1 MILAI
6 VVAISLAILGGKN
19 VVVGLAERKLIVS
32 GVVTT
37 AKNRRRLAPE
47 ADGTVAYTLNST
59 DQAGNAVE
67 SDGPIETKKPD
78 ELHNGQTIE
87 IRYDPAQPTHWTDR
101 SEPRPWPEQ
110 LLTVLILLPLL
121 ALALIMMIWR
131 RRQMLRL
138 WRNGNEMIGRVIE
151 LRQSPIAPRSR
162 ALRLALN
169 SPDRKIVSI
178 LYPLSSPPLQKDD
191 EVVLVVQRGRAI
203 VAELYKELN
212 R

>member
-1 MILAI
+1 MILAA

-19 VVVGLAERKLIVS
+19 VVAGLAERKLIVS

-37 AKNRRRLAPE
+37 AKIADARPE
-47 ADGTVAYTLNST
+47 ADGTVAYTLNYT

-67 SDGPIETKKPD
+67 ADGPIETKKPD
-78 ELHNGQTIE
+78 ELHTGQTID
-87 IRYDPAQPTHWTDR
+87 IRYDPANPTHWTDR

-121 ALALIMMIWR
+121 ALALAMMIWR
-131 RRQMLRL
+131 RRQMLRV
-138 WRNGNEMIGRVIE
+138 WRDGNEMIGRVIE

-191 EVVLVVQRGRAI
+191 EMILVVQRGRAI
-203 VAELYKELN
+203 VAQLYKELN
-212 R
+212 H